1 MRLLPY
7 TERAMAERLN
17 QKSELT
23 CRVASTCR
31 MGAAVSE
38 SVCKHW
44 LTSCSALS
52 QVNNSS
58 R

>member
-17 QKSELT
+17 QNSELT

-31 MGAAVSE
+31 TGAAVGE
-38 SVCKHW
+38 PARKYW
-44 LTSCSALS
+44 LTRCSVES
-52 QVNNSS
+52 QVSNSG